1 MVINFVHTYIICF
14 HIFLY
19 LTLLLSIKIVLKLEK
34 SGFFIIKTLHIVMP
48 FQEFKIMLSTGSGT
62 FFYTKIKN

>member
-34 SGFFIIKTLHIVMP
+34 SGFF
-48 FQEFKIMLSTGSGT
+48 
-62 FFYTKIKN
+62 YYKNPTHSDAFSRVQNYVKYR